1 MGNNNTTTTESTLLK
16 ENQELK
22 QQLKYVHQRYVEERE
37 RGDQL
42 IRDARFVGVST
53 AAILLLGG
61 TATLFFAFKRFKRLE
76 DASRSL
82 QRRLELAERE
92 HASQVERMTTSFERN
107 REAAKLSGAA
117 DVAKSVLG
125 ISDDLDRML
134 SSSSNSSNSS
144 SNLVDDMKIL
154 HEGLK
159 MTRANLTK
167 AFLSKNVDE
176 LNPKGEKFDP
186 NLYEAVDVVRDETLQ
201 DEEIVSVEQ
210 TGFVM
215 GDRILRPARVVVN
228 KKKKKNK

>member
-61 TATLFFAFKRFKRLE
+61 TATLFFAFKRFKTLE
-76 DASRSL
+76 NASRSL

-134 SSSSNSSNSS
+134 SSSSNSS
-144 SNLVDDMKIL
+144 SNLVNDMKIL

>member
-61 TATLFFAFKRFKRLE
+61 TATLFFAFKRFKTLE
-76 DASRSL
+76 NASRSL

-134 SSSSNSSNSS
+134 SSSSNSS

-186 NLYEAVDVVRDETLQ
+186 NLYEAVDVVRDEALQ
-201 DEEIVSVEQ
+201 DQEIVSVEQ

-228 KKKKKNK
+228 KKKKK

>member
-1 MGNNNTTTTESTLLK
+1 MGNNNTTTAETTLLM

-125 ISDDLDRML
+125 ISDDLDRMI
-134 SSSSNSSNSS
+134 SSSSNSS

-186 NLYEAVDVVRDETLQ
+186 NLYEAVDVVRDEALQ
-201 DEEIVSVEQ
+201 DQEIVSVEQ

-228 KKKKKNK
+228 NKKKKK

>member
-134 SSSSNSSNSS
+134 SSSSNSS

-186 NLYEAVDVVRDETLQ
+186 NLYEAVDVVRDEALQ
-201 DEEIVSVEQ
+201 DQEIVSVEQ

-228 KKKKKNK
+228 KKK